1 MIDKRLI
8 RYHFKCCKCEEVHME
23 EFMGVE
29 DFFDFFDECSVLVDK
44 NQLSVFNLYTDG
56 VFEGAES

>member
-8 RYHFKCCKCEEVHME
+8 RYHFKCSKCEEVHME

-44 NQLSVFNLYTDG
+44 NKL
-56 VFEGAES
+56 

>member
-1 MIDKRLI
+1 
-8 RYHFKCCKCEEVHME
+8 
-23 EFMGVE
+23 MGVE